1 MVYKGTTPAIPLCA
15 SIVNITFRAGSSDV
29 SGFTACPLFLVVN
42 FSADIV
48 RLLLMVPIYAIV
60 SLASYI
66 FWNHAIPIT
75 LVRDSYESF
84 VLYSFFYLLLQ
95 YLAPTTEG
103 QKEVFRNV
111 VLKKWIFPLGSVK
124 YRPRDGLY
132 FLQLM
137 KWVCLD
143 KINSCLRPVAYIW

>member
-1 MVYKGTTPAIPLCA
+1 
-15 SIVNITFRAGSSDV
+15 
-29 SGFTACPLFLVVN
+29 
-42 FSADIV
+42 
-48 RLLLMVPIYAIV
+48 MVPIYATV

-75 LVRDSYESF
+75 LARDSYEAL

-95 YLAPTTEG
+95 YLSPTPEG

-111 VLKKWIFPLGSVK
+111 VLRKWVFPLGFVK
-124 YRPRDGLY
+124 YRPEDGLY

-137 KWVCLD
+137 K
-143 KINSCLRPVAYIW
+143 